1 MSLSPTH
8 WSIADTVSRVKS
20 GEMSASKIVDAH
32 LQRITER
39 RDLNAFLR
47 VLDTDARVQA
57 AAIDEKRASGKPL
70 GELAGVVVAIKDN
83 ITILGVPCTCGS
95 HILENWKPQYEATV
109 VSRLKAADAVIIG
122 KTNLDEFAMGSSTEN
137 SYFGPSKN
145 PHDPSRVPGGS
156 SGGSAVAVADF
167 QAMGSLGSD
176 TGGSIRTPAAFCG
189 VVGLKCTYGSVSRW
203 GLVAFASSLDQI
215 GPFGRTVADTR
226 AVFDV
231 IKGHDPHDST
241 SMRLKGKR
249 PTPEHLT
256 IGIPREYYAEGLDPE
271 VRASVNEA
279 RVRLEKLGHRFVDV
293 SLPHTKYSIA
303 VYYVICTAEASSNLA
318 RYDGIKYGH
327 RTKDATDLLTMYR
340 KTRDEGFGAEVKR
353 RILLG
358 TYVLSAGY
366 FDAYYGT
373 AQRVRALLADDF
385 RTAFE
390 TCDCLLTPTS
400 PTVAFKMGEKVDDP
414 LAMYLSDIYTT
425 SINLAGIPAVSV
437 PCGTSGEGLPIGAQL
452 IGRPFEEHVI
462 LHAAE
467 MIESS

>member
-20 GEMSASKIVDAH
+20 GEISASKIVDEH
-32 LQRITER
+32 LHRITDR
-39 RDLNAFLR
+39 RNLNAYLR

-57 AAIDEKRASGKPL
+57 AAIDGKRATGKQL
-70 GELAGVVVAIKDN
+70 GPLAGAIIAIKDN
-83 ITILGVPCTCGS
+83 ITIPGVPCTCGS
-95 HILENWKPQYEATV
+95 RILADWKPQYEATV
-109 VSRLKAADAVIIG
+109 VARLKAADAIIIG

-137 SYFGPSKN
+137 SHFGPSKN

-189 VVGLKCTYGSVSRW
+189 VVGLKSTYGSVSRW

-215 GPFGRTVADTR
+215 GPFGRSVADAL
-226 AVFDV
+226 AVFDA

-241 SMRLKGKR
+241 SMHLPEGRLVPKQ
-249 PTPEHLT
+249 LT
-256 IGIPREYYAEGLDPE
+256 IGIPKEYYGEGLDPE
-271 VRASVNEA
+271 VAAAVGEA
-279 RVRLEKLGHRFVDV
+279 RAKLEKQGHKFVEV

-318 RYDGIKYGH
+318 RYDGVKYGH
-327 RTKDATDLLTMYR
+327 RTADAPDLITMYR

-366 FDAYYGT
+366 FDAYYGQ
-373 AQRVRALLADDF
+373 AQRVRALIAQDF
-385 RTAFE
+385 RNAFE
-390 TCDCLLTPTS
+390 VCDCLLTPTS
-400 PTVAFKMGEKVDDP
+400 PTVAFKMGEKVEDP

-425 SINLAGIPAVSV
+425 SINLAGLPAVSV
-437 PCGTSGEGLPIGAQL
+437 PCGKSNSGSPIGAQL
-452 IGRPFEEHVI
+452 IGRAFEEHVI
-462 LHAAE
+462 LSAAE
-467 MIESS
+467 SIEHE

>member
-20 GEMSASKIVDAH
+20 GEISASKIVDEH
-32 LQRITER
+32 LHRITDCRE
-39 RDLNAFLR
+39 LKAYLR

-57 AAIDEKRASGKPL
+57 AAIDGKRATGKPL
-70 GELAGVVVAIKDN
+70 GPLAGAIIAIKDN
-83 ITILGVPCTCGS
+83 ITIPGVPCTCGS
-95 HILENWKPQYEATV
+95 HILENWKPQYEATA

-122 KTNLDEFAMGSSTEN
+122 KTNLDEFGMGSSTEN

-156 SGGSAVAVADF
+156 SGGSAVAVADY

-215 GPFGRTVADTR
+215 GPFGRSVADTR
-226 AVFDV
+226 AVFAV
-231 IKGHDPHDST
+231 IKGHDPRDST
-241 SMRLKGKR
+241 SMHLPEGRLVPR
-249 PTPEHLT
+249 QLT
-256 IGIPREYYAEGLDPE
+256 IGVPREYYGEGLDPE
-271 VRASVNEA
+271 VAAAVGAA
-279 RVRLEKLGHRFVDV
+279 REKLEKLGHTFVEV

-318 RYDGIKYGH
+318 RYDGVRYGH
-327 RTKDATDLLTMYR
+327 RTNAAPDVISMYR

-366 FDAYYGT
+366 FDAYYGQ
-373 AQRVRALLADDF
+373 AQRVRALIAQDF
-385 RTAFE
+385 RKAFE
-390 TCDCLLTPTS
+390 ACDCLLTPTS

-425 SINLAGIPAVSV
+425 SINLAGLPAVSV
-437 PCGTSGEGLPIGAQL
+437 PCGKSKAGLPIGAQL
-452 IGRPFEEHVI
+452 IGRAFEEHVI
-462 LHAAE
+462 LSAAE
-467 MIESS
+467 AIEHE

>member
-1 MSLSPTH
+1 MNVSPTH
-8 WSIADTVSRVKS
+8 WSIADTVSRVKK
-20 GEMSASKIVDAH
+20 GETSPSKIVDVH
-32 LQRITER
+32 LDRITER
-39 RDLNAFLR
+39 SDLKAYIR

-57 AAIDEKRASGKPL
+57 AAIDGKLAAGKPL
-70 GELAGVVVAIKDN
+70 GSLAGTIVAIKDN
-83 ITILGVPCTCGS
+83 ITIPGMPCTCGS
-95 HILENWKPQYEATV
+95 RILEDWRPQYEATV
-109 VSRLKAADAVIIG
+109 VSRLKAADAIIIG

-156 SGGSAVAVADF
+156 SGGSAVAVADY
-167 QAMGSLGSD
+167 QATGSLGSD

-189 VVGLKCTYGSVSRW
+189 IVGLKCTYGSVSRW

-215 GPFGRTVADTR
+215 GPFGRSVADAR

-231 IKGHDPHDST
+231 IKGHDPLDST
-241 SMRLKGKR
+241 SMHLNGRR
-249 PTPEHLT
+249 AIPEELT
-256 IGIPREYYAEGLDPE
+256 IGIPKEYYGEGLDPE
-271 VRASVNEA
+271 VRASVGEA
-279 RVRLEKLGHRFVDV
+279 RCKLERLGHRFVEV

-318 RYDGIKYGH
+318 RYDGVKYGH
-327 RTKDATDLLTMYR
+327 RTKDATDLMTMYR

-366 FDAYYGT
+366 FDAYYGQ
-373 AQRVRALLADDF
+373 AQRVRSLIAQDF
-385 RTAFE
+385 RKAFE
-390 TCDCLLTPTS
+390 SCDCLLTPTS
-400 PTVAFKMGEKVDDP
+400 PTVAFKMGERVDDP

-437 PCGTSGEGLPIGAQL
+437 PCGKSSDGMPIGAQL

-467 MIESS
+467 MIEDA

>member
-1 MSLSPTH
+1 MNVSPTH
-8 WSIADTVSRVKS
+8 WSVADTVARVHR
-20 GEMSASKIVDAH
+20 GEITASKIVDAH
-32 LQRITER
+32 LSRITER
-39 RDLNAFLR
+39 RDLKAYLR

-57 AAIDEKRASGKPL
+57 AAIDGKHATGKSL
-70 GELAGVVVAIKDN
+70 GPLAGVIVAIKDN
-83 ITILGVPCTCGS
+83 ITIPGVPCTCGS
-95 HILENWKPQYEATV
+95 HILETWKPQYEATV
-109 VSRLKAADAVIIG
+109 VTRLKAADAIIIG

-167 QAMGSLGSD
+167 QAMSALGSD

-215 GPFGRTVADTR
+215 GPFGRTVADAR

-241 SMRLKGKR
+241 SIKLNGAR
-249 PTPEHLT
+249 PIPQSFT
-256 IGIPREYYAEGLDPE
+256 IGIPKEYYGEGLDPE
-271 VRASVNEA
+271 VRASVSEA
-279 RVRLEKLGHRFVDV
+279 RAKLEKKGHQFVEV
-293 SLPHTKYSIA
+293 SLPHTKYTIA

-318 RYDGIKYGH
+318 RYDGVKYGR
-327 RTKDATDLLTMYR
+327 RTKDAEDLVTMYR
-340 KTRDEGFGAEVKR
+340 KTRAEGFGAEVKR

-373 AQRVRALLADDF
+373 AQKVRALIAEDF
-385 RTAFE
+385 RKAFE

-425 SINLAGIPAVSV
+425 SINLAGLPAVSV
-437 PCGTSGEGLPIGAQL
+437 PSGKSSGGLPIGAQL

-467 MIESS
+467 MIES